1 MDVNGESLHA
11 LKWNRVIN
19 GTDAHDAIGHDT
31 ALGIHHRDKRLD
43 LLPYADELPCLP
55 GKLSCILEGDGVTKG
70 FASGICEPHLPG
82 VPLRYIANAKEKI
95 FNCSAKTLQTFGLTG
110 KYDVFKYICNAFEK
124 ILTNE
129 KKPHFQSIYSQI
141 AKEQNVSNFCV
152 ERDIRYAIKRMVN
165 PEKRMKLTSVFGD
178 FARNGKFSNSRFLT
192 MLAADIFE
200 KLFLLESVRII
211 KET

>member
-1 MDVNGESLHA
+1 M
-11 LKWNRVIN
+11 
-19 GTDAHDAIGHDT
+19 
-31 ALGIHHRDKRLD
+31 
-43 LLPYADELPCLP
+43 
-55 GKLSCILEGDGVTKG
+55 
-70 FASGICEPHLPG
+70 
-82 VPLRYIANAKEKI
+82 
-95 FNCSAKTLQTFGLTG
+95 
-110 KYDVFKYICNAFEK
+110 
-124 ILTNE
+124 
-129 KKPHFQSIYSQI
+129 
-141 AKEQNVSNFCV
+141 SNFCV